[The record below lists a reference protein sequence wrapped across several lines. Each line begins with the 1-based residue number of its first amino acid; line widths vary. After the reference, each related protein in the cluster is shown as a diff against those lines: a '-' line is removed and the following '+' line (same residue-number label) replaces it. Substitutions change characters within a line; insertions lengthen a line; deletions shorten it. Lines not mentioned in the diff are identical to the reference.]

1 MPSTNTNLFSF
12 KNKSPIGFSLREY
25 LLVLSDIGEQVAF
38 IDNNPDPS
46 PFFENIVYT
55 WPRLNISHPSYFK
68 CAVPLYK
75 TTYLT
80 YCAKKTKTFC
90 LLVGE
95 MVPDDN
101 RPSYHAEE
109 HREICSRLYLP
120 IDYAFALGNKL
131 HLQLEAKLKKTPKY
145 KNICNG
151 ILRLGC
157 AVGLPF

>member
-12 KNKSPIGFSLREY
+12 KNKSLIGFSLRQY

-55 WPRLNISHPSYFK
+55 WPRLNIRPPSYFK
-68 CAVPLYK
+68 GATPLYK
-75 TTYLT
+75 TIYLA
-80 YCAKKTKTFC
+80 YDAKTKTFF

-95 MVPDDN
+95 MLPDNN

-109 HREICSRLYLP
+109 HHKICSGLYLP

-131 HLQLEAKLKKTPKY
+131 HLQLETKLKKTPKY
-145 KNICNG
+145 KDICSG